1 MEAKEYVRR
10 DYCDMRM
17 QHDKE
22 DRGEI
27 RERVQRH
34 GLEIDDIREVVNR
47 QTTTLEGITA
57 RLESVD
63 ARLKQIEDKPRKR
76 WENVLDTIINW
87 ATLAVLALLAARI
100 GL

>member
-1 MEAKEYVRR
+1 METKDYVRR

-22 DRGEI
+22 DRGEL
-27 RERVQRH
+27 RDRVQRH
-34 GLEIDDIREVVNR
+34 GIEIDDIREVVNR
-47 QTTTLEGITA
+47 QTNTLEGITA

-63 ARLKQIEDKPRKR
+63 ARLKHIEDKPRKR

-87 ATLAVLALLAARI
+87 ATLAVLALLAAKI

>member
-1 MEAKEYVRR
+1 METKDYVRR

-17 QHDKE
+17 QQDKE
-22 DRGEI
+22 DRGEL
-27 RERVQRH
+27 RDRVQRH
-34 GLEIDDIREVVNR
+34 GIEIDDIREVVNR
-47 QTTTLEGITA
+47 QTNTLEVITA

-63 ARLKQIEDKPRKR
+63 ARLKHIEDKPRKR

-87 ATLAVLALLAARI
+87 ATLAVLALLAERI